1 MRSFSMQP
9 SRENIMSSLKR
20 NLLDRNEDVFRFAS
34 MLTYVDGPMSIA
46 IDGRWGSGKTFFVK
60 QVQAVLEIHNRNI
73 DSNEQWSDEDKDALL
88 ANCEEN
94 LLRELKLNPQIPVYF
109 DAWENDDSQEPVLSI
124 VYEIVKYLGN
134 ECELGGAKEIK
145 ILDAAASIADLFT
158 DKKASELIKLLKKN
172 DLLEEVKRQK
182 SVKET
187 VTEFLKTALAER
199 GNRVVIFVDELDRCK
214 PSFAIKLLERIKHYF
229 ECECV
234 TFVFSVNIEEL
245 QHTVKQYYGSDFN
258 ADLYLSRFF
267 DLQISLPPAVMKA
280 LFAEMKITNS
290 NYDFE
295 KTCLAVINYLDLQL
309 RDIQQFY
316 AFAKKTAYK
325 ATHPPSS
332 LFTYSDCEEALR
344 FCLDFFLPVLVG
356 VRMHSPT
363 SYREL
368 IDGKNSTELIDI
380 LCSSS
385 ELFYALSSRLS
396 IKRSNDNRYGES
408 KDGYA
413 RLKEILNQ
421 IYEVVFVNPSQTEKE
436 ICDMY
441 FSVQTRDDLLRISSL
456 LSATADF
463 SI

>member
-1 MRSFSMQP
+1 MFCKVGP
-9 SRENIMSSLKR
+9 YSL
-20 NLLDRNEDVFRFAS
+20 NAFE
-34 MLTYVDGPMSIA
+34 
-46 IDGRWGSGKTFFVK
+46 
-60 QVQAVLEIHNRNI
+60 
-73 DSNEQWSDEDKDALL
+73 
-88 ANCEEN
+88 
-94 LLRELKLNPQIPVYF
+94 
-109 DAWENDDSQEPVLSI
+109 
-124 VYEIVKYLGN
+124 EIVRRLDGSVFEPGVFLQFELARGLQTLG
-134 ECELGGAKEIK
+134 CDAIIAAYVQIK
-145 ILDAAASIADLFT
+145 CITRSSTRHLLLQYMIISLVAILMNWQL
-158 DKKASELIKLLKKN
+158 
-172 DLLEEVKRQK
+172 
-182 SVKET
+182 
-187 VTEFLKTALAER
+187 
-199 GNRVVIFVDELDRCK
+199 IFVDELDRCK

-234 TFVFSVNIEEL
+234 TFVFSVIIEEL

-267 DLQISLPPAVMKA
+267 DLQIYLPPAVMKA

-290 NYDFE
+290 SYDFE
-295 KTCLAVINYLDLQL
+295 KTCLAVINYFDLQL

-332 LFTYSDCEEALR
+332 LYTYGDYEEALR
-344 FCLDFFLPVLVG
+344 FCLDFFLPALVG
-356 VRMHSPT
+356 VRLHSPT

-385 ELFYALSSRLS
+385 ELFYALSSRLN
-396 IKRSNDNRYGES
+396 IKRANDNRYGES
-408 KDGYA
+408 KEGYA

-421 IYEVVFVNPSQTEKE
+421 LYEVVFVNPSQTEKE

-441 FSVQTRDDLLRISSL
+441 FSVQTRDDLLRTSSL